1 MKPTMEQPIFEK
13 SRPGV
18 VGMRV
23 PAAGVPTTDWAAGL
37 PAGLA
42 RQAPPALPELSEPDV
57 IRHFTR
63 LSKLN
68 YSIDGGFYPLG
79 SCTMKYNPKV
89 HELLARLPGFAQLHP
104 YQPLGT
110 VQGALQVI
118 HDLEQALCELTGLAR
133 FTLQPA
139 AGAHGELVG
148 CLVIRA
154 YHRSRND
161 HERTEM
167 LVPDS
172 AHGTNPATA
181 AMAGFKVV
189 TVPSNERGQVDLAAL
204 KAAVG
209 PRTAGIMLTN
219 PNTLGL
225 FEEEIRELA
234 ATVHAAGG
242 LLYYD
247 GANFNAIM
255 GLVRPGDMGFDV
267 MHMNLH
273 KTMTT
278 PHGGGGPGSG
288 PVGVAPALV
297 PFLPGPLVERGD
309 GGFTLDGNSPQSIGR
324 IKAYYGNFGMLVR
337 ALTYILTMGSD
348 GLRQASED
356 AVTNANYLRVKL
368 KDVYKLPFDQVCMHE
383 FVLSGDWQKKRGA
396 NTLAIAKRLI
406 DHGYHPPTIYF
417 PLIVSEALMIEPT
430 ETESRDTLDAFVAS
444 MREIAAEVER
454 DPAFVAAAPHDA
466 PIGRVDEALAARKPN
481 FRWQPAGQHQG
492 EVSGTDAAA
501 RQPGCT

>member
-1 MKPTMEQPIFEK
+1 
-13 SRPGV
+13 
-18 VGMRV
+18 
-23 PAAGVPTTDWAAGL
+23 
-37 PAGLA
+37 
-42 RQAPPALPELSEPDV
+42 
-57 IRHFTR
+57 
-63 LSKLN
+63 
-68 YSIDGGFYPLG
+68 
-79 SCTMKYNPKV
+79 
-89 HELLARLPGFAQLHP
+89 
-104 YQPLGT
+104 
-110 VQGALQVI
+110 LQVI

-309 GGFTLDGNSPQSIGR
+309 GGYTLDGNSPQSIGR

-492 EVSGTDAAA
+492 EVSGADAAA